1 MFRAPSS
8 VRAGRYR
15 SGMRRAVAPRRGV
28 GHALCHATRPRT
40 GSCFLHGAAPP
51 RFSFASFQKLP
62 QIAASPAARS
72 RRNRCL
78 DRKRAARSPAAFRMR
93 RKHEFHIGVRNAGAA
108 RAAGSGRRRGV
119 GNKTPLGQSAQRN
132 GVHHDS
138 RWRRRTRRLP
148 LGRGSA
154 EERVARGRRVLGDCI
169 VARRGGVGEENIV
182 TITKLLAAAALLAV
196 ACTAAADEATVR
208 RMVQEQ
214 MRRGGTIES
223 VQKTPWGDLYEVVVR
238 GRDGALIYYVDSRAP
253 VIITGS
259 VIDAKTGRNLT
270 EERQRRLDAVKWE
283 SLPLQWAITTVRGS
297 GRRKIAILSDPNCPY
312 CKRLEEG
319 LATLDDIPVH
329 ILPYAIL
336 SPASVRQAK
345 AVWCSKDRAK
355 SWDDLMFRRIEPRAA
370 PDCDTPVEKLLEFG
384 RRIGATATP
393 TWFLESGSPYSRALP
408 LDEVPGPLCGPPPGQ
423 R

>member
-1 MFRAPSS
+1 M
-8 VRAGRYR
+8 
-15 SGMRRAVAPRRGV
+15 
-28 GHALCHATRPRT
+28 
-40 GSCFLHGAAPP
+40 
-51 RFSFASFQKLP
+51 
-62 QIAASPAARS
+62 
-72 RRNRCL
+72 
-78 DRKRAARSPAAFRMR
+78 
-93 RKHEFHIGVRNAGAA
+93 
-108 RAAGSGRRRGV
+108 
-119 GNKTPLGQSAQRN
+119 
-132 GVHHDS
+132 
-138 RWRRRTRRLP
+138 
-148 LGRGSA
+148 
-154 EERVARGRRVLGDCI
+154 
-169 VARRGGVGEENIV
+169 

-238 GRDGALIYYVDSRAP
+238 GRDGALIYYVDSRAT

-319 LATLDDIPVH
+319 LATLDDITVH

-370 PDCDTPVEKLLEFG
+370 PDCDTPVEKLVEIG
-384 RRIGATATP
+384 RRMGATATP
-393 TWFLESGSPYSRALP
+393 TWFLESGERYSGALP
-408 LDEVPGPLCGPPPGQ
+408 LDEVRRLLDATSPGK

>member
-1 MFRAPSS
+1 M
-8 VRAGRYR
+8 
-15 SGMRRAVAPRRGV
+15 
-28 GHALCHATRPRT
+28 
-40 GSCFLHGAAPP
+40 
-51 RFSFASFQKLP
+51 
-62 QIAASPAARS
+62 
-72 RRNRCL
+72 
-78 DRKRAARSPAAFRMR
+78 
-93 RKHEFHIGVRNAGAA
+93 
-108 RAAGSGRRRGV
+108 
-119 GNKTPLGQSAQRN
+119 
-132 GVHHDS
+132 
-138 RWRRRTRRLP
+138 
-148 LGRGSA
+148 
-154 EERVARGRRVLGDCI
+154 
-169 VARRGGVGEENIV
+169 

-214 MRRGGTIES
+214 MRRGATIES

-238 GRDGALIYYVDSRAP
+238 GRDGALIYYVDSRAT

-319 LATLDDIPVH
+319 LATLDDITVH

-345 AVWCSKDRAK
+345 AVWCAKDRAK

-370 PDCDTPVEKLLEFG
+370 PDCDTPVEKLVEFG

-393 TWFLESGSPYSRALP
+393 TWFLESGERYSGALP
-408 LDEVPGPLCGPPPGQ
+408 LDEVRRLLDATSPGK